1 MDGTGKKSHHI
12 VVVTGVFPAL
22 SETFIVNPITQLVET
37 GHCVRI
43 FPISPKPQT
52 ARMHDDI
59 KKYRL
64 MDFVTY
70 PAIVSPGKWD
80 KRRKAVLGFLKL
92 FFRRGWRA
100 VRILRAN
107 LRCEKGF
114 CYTRLFFSFDLFQ
127 TDFDLVHCHFG
138 PNAAMLVDLKKAGLD
153 IPLITSFHG
162 YDVNSYPRQAGEECY
177 KDLFALGELFTANT
191 NFTKNKMVRLGCPEH
206 KIHIIHES
214 LRCDKFFVPMAQR
227 PASGN
232 VATLL
237 TVGRMVEKKGY
248 AYSLK
253 AMALLKSRGYRFRYW
268 MVGDGP
274 LMDHYKQMA
283 AEFNITEDVT
293 FLGEQTQSEVLNLY
307 RQADIFVLPSIE
319 AADGDCE
326 GQGLVLQEAQ
336 MAGIPVVSTLH
347 NGIPD
352 GVQNG
357 ITGFLVPEKDPVQ
370 LADKIEYLI
379 QNPRIRHEMGQRG
392 QEFVRSKF
400 DVGRVTEVLIGLFEK
415 AAGRAN

>member
-1 MDGTGKKSHHI
+1 MDGTGKKSQHI

-22 SETFIVNPITQLVET
+22 SETFIVNPITHLVET
-37 GHCVRI
+37 GHSVRI
-43 FPISPKPQT
+43 FSMSPKPET
-52 ARMHDDI
+52 ARMHDEI
-59 KKYRL
+59 TKYRL
-64 MDFVTY
+64 LDCTIY
-70 PAIVSPGKWD
+70 PVAVSPGKWD
-80 KRRKAVLGFLKL
+80 KRWKAVTGFLRL
-92 FFRRGWRA
+92 FFRKGRHA
-100 VRILRAN
+100 VKILRAN
-107 LRCEKGF
+107 LCCEKGF
-114 CYTRLFFSFDLFQ
+114 CYTRLFFSYELFKA
-127 TDFDLVHCHFG
+127 DFDVVHCHFG

-227 PASGN
+227 PASGD

-274 LMDHYKQMA
+274 LMDHYQQMA
-283 AEFNITEDVT
+283 SELNITEDVT
-293 FLGEQTQSEVLNLY
+293 FLGEQIQSEVLNLY
-307 RQADIFVLPSIE
+307 RQADIFILPSIE

-357 ITGFLVPEKDPVQ
+357 ITGFLVPEKDSVQ

-379 QNPRIRHEMGQRG
+379 QNPRIRREMGQCG

-400 DVGRVTEVLIGLFEK
+400 DVRRVTEALIDLFQMV
-415 AAGRAN
+415 AGETH